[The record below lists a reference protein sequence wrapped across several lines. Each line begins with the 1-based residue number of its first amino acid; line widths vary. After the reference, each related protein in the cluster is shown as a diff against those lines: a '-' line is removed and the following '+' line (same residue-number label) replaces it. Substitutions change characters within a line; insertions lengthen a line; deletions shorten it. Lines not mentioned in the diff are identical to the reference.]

1 MATKPNLPTPKNRPN
16 PIGWVGSILADRWID
31 CTPLVKTWKLYS
43 LFDISKRTHLAITSD
58 KENFIKKI
66 VEMICIIK
74 LVSMIGPC
82 KSYVVPITTCYLN
95 NNKTL
100 APIFLRL
107 TINPQQFS

>member
-1 MATKPNLPTPKNRPN
+1 
-16 PIGWVGSILADRWID
+16 
-31 CTPLVKTWKLYS
+31 
-43 LFDISKRTHLAITSD
+43 
-58 KENFIKKI
+58 
-66 VEMICIIK
+66 
-74 LVSMIGPC
+74 MIGPC